1 MMEKELKDLKDE
13 ELMAIFVLNRDMDAF
28 EVLLDRHK
36 TPLFNYIKKLVGDFH
51 KAEDL
56 LQETFLKIIKNRLYF
71 NGNSSFS
78 TWTYSIATNLCKD
91 EWRKNIVRQ
100 KELLGNGYPI
110 NGYPI
115 NEQPSPESSIIEK
128 NIEEKINAIICLL
141 PQKLRAVYVLASYED
156 FSYEMISEILNIP
169 LGTVKSRMHNALKLT
184 LRLIKKE
191 GLANDLQ

>member
-1 MMEKELKDLKDE
+1 MEKDHKDLKDE
-13 ELMAIFVLNRDMDAF
+13 ELMAIFVLNRNMDAF

-91 EWRKNIVRQ
+91 EWRKNIIRQ
-100 KELLGNGYPI
+100 KDLVGDGYPI
-110 NGYPI
+110 NQ
-115 NEQPSPESSIIEK
+115 QPSPESSIIEK

-156 FSYEMISEILNIP
+156 FSYEMISEILDIP
-169 LGTVKSRMHNALKLT
+169 VGTVKSRMHNALKLI
-184 LRLIKKE
+184 LRLLKKE
-191 GLANDLQ
+191 GLVNDLQ